1 MVFKRGRPPG
11 KMLQLSGPEPTKAP
25 SPPWE
30 KNPEWLA
37 RRLVAVPSLCPPR
50 PNGASPGTRQAA
62 QPAGEATSKRRQ
74 LGSPGRWGPE
84 ETRREPVPRLEP
96 DRVSSHVR
104 GPAPSLRGWG
114 EPHRAWGGTFRFWG
128 SPRVAP
134 SRCQGALPRSW
145 RPPWP
150 DGAFCQE
157 LTPPFAVALQ
167 PMLTD
172 AEVLPQDSRPQKV
185 GEPARRRGPRSWRAL
200 GVTGPGLPP
209 SCGLVGSPHRAPLAP
224 ETRAGPCA
232 GGRAPDAPN

>member
-96 DRVSSHVR
+96 DRVSSHVQ
-104 GPAPSLRGWG
+104 GPAPSLRGWR
-114 EPHRAWGGTFRFWG
+114 EPHRAWGGHFQILG
-128 SPRVAP
+128 EP
-134 SRCQGALPRSW
+134 QGGALAVSGGSAPQL
-145 RPPWP
+145 
-150 DGAFCQE
+150 AA
-157 LTPPFAVALQ
+157 AVAGRCLLPGANAPFRRCFAADADGRRGAAAGQ
-167 PMLTD
+167 PP
-172 AEVLPQDSRPQKV
+172 AEGRRA
-185 GEPARRRGPRSWRAL
+185 ARRRGPRSWRAL